1 MEHRNVHACQTT
13 CARLLANLAEDS
25 SFFGFNGAH
34 SSNCKRDNSHKERG
48 TMATTPPSTIDW
60 TVVTNIAGPIIGVVL
75 GAWVTH
81 LMAQRPKLVRS
92 SDMSRRPEQAL

>member
-1 MEHRNVHACQTT
+1 
-13 CARLLANLAEDS
+13 
-25 SFFGFNGAH
+25 
-34 SSNCKRDNSHKERG
+34 
-48 TMATTPPSTIDW
+48 MATTPPSTIDW